1 MQGGHSLKSRPLD
14 LMAMFK
20 KSVSSLLLT
29 LMALLAAGALA
40 STAIQMVG
48 AFGRYS
54 DSLETARLAAAD
66 KTIFHG
72 VLSLRNNRG
81 DAQSA
86 LLGEDEPRAKLGA
99 AEKAEQAGY
108 ESIASALS
116 TIEFDRRDELA
127 NTLKQRWNEA
137 APQFE
142 LFYDEAKRP
151 RAERKME
158 RTNVWYDAV
167 TKVIDTANLAST
179 AVSNRAW
186 MNDPYIARMI
196 QVRRFAW
203 QVRDRYGVHCSS
215 LRSNVNSSKPLDDVQ
230 KRSVAQWDGTIASG
244 WAGMAELL
252 AAPEV
257 TAELVTAASD
267 AKAKTDG
274 VLKQIGELTRNF
286 DGSGKPA
293 MPASEWNALCQSPF
307 ASIVA
312 VANKALDQSI
322 ARAEAVQAK
331 ALTNLVVQSLA
342 FLVALAVTLAGV
354 YVVRTRLMRHRPVR
368 AILDAIARI
377 GARDY
382 STPVPQSRYP
392 DEFGTMAAALESLR
406 ESAATAE
413 RLGQERESQQAL
425 QLARS
430 GTVDAAC
437 RSFDDTV
444 QAVIHGVAA
453 SARELD
459 ATATDVRT
467 LVSESSSQT
476 AAVASSAEQATNNLE
491 TIAAATE
498 ELSASV
504 GEISAQVQ
512 SSAREAREAVSQAE
526 RTNATVE
533 ILDQTASRIGEVVK
547 MINAI
552 AGQTNLLALNAT
564 IEAARAGE
572 AGRGFAVVAGEVK
585 SLAAQTATATE
596 EISRQVEEIQ
606 GATGQAVTAI
616 RSIGGAISGID
627 EKMTA
632 IAAAVEQQR
641 AATTEISRNFQQAA
655 QGTREVTDTIGS
667 VAKLNQETGNA
678 GTVLSESVKKMSADA
693 DRLRVAVEG
702 FLGAVKTA

>member
-1 MQGGHSLKSRPLD
+1 
-14 LMAMFK
+14 MAMFK
-20 KSVSSLLLT
+20 KSVSTLLLV
-29 LMALLAAGALA
+29 LMALLAVGALT
-40 STAIQMVG
+40 STAIQMAG
-48 AFGRYS
+48 AFGRYR
-54 DSLETARLAAAD
+54 DSLETGRLAAAD
-66 KTIFHG
+66 KAIFHG

-86 LLGEDEPRAKLGA
+86 LLGEDDPRTKLGE
-99 AEKAEQAGY
+99 AEKAEQAGF
-108 ESIASALS
+108 EAIVAALS
-116 TIEFDRRDELA
+116 TIEFAGRDELA
-127 NTLKQRWNEA
+127 STLKQRWNEA
-137 APQFE
+137 APQFQ
-142 LFYDEAKRP
+142 LFYDEARHP
-151 RAERKME
+151 RAERKLE
-158 RTNVWYDAV
+158 RTGAWYDAV

-186 MNDPYIARMI
+186 MNDPFIARMI
-196 QVRRFAW
+196 QVRRLAW
-203 QVRDRYGVHCSS
+203 QVRDRYGIQCST
-215 LRSNVNSSKPLDDVQ
+215 LRPNINSSKPLDEAQ
-230 KRSVAQWDGTIASG
+230 KQTVAGWSG
-244 WAGMAELL
+244 IVGAGWTGMGELL
-252 AAPEV
+252 AAPDV
-257 TAELVTAASD
+257 TPELVNA
-267 AKAKTDG
+267 AKAARVKTDG
-274 VLKQIGELTRNF
+274 VLKQIGDLTRNL
-286 DGSGKPA
+286 DGSGRPA
-293 MPASEWNALCQSPF
+293 LPASEWNALCQSPF
-307 ASIVA
+307 APIVA
-312 VANKALDQSI
+312 VANEALDQSI
-322 ARAEAVQAK
+322 ARAETVRER

-342 FLVALAVTLAGV
+342 FLLALAVTLAGV
-354 YVVRTRLMRHRPVR
+354 FVVRSRLVRPVR

-377 GARDY
+377 GARDFA
-382 STPVPQSRYP
+382 TPVPQSKYP

-437 RSFDDTV
+437 HSFDDTV
-444 QAVIHGVAA
+444 QAVIQSVAA
-453 SARELD
+453 SAKELD
-459 ATATDVRT
+459 ATATGMRS

-476 AAVASSAEQATNNLE
+476 AAVSSAAEQATNNLE

-512 SSAREAREAVSQAE
+512 ASAREAREAVSQAE
-526 RTNATVE
+526 QTNATVE

-606 GATGQAVTAI
+606 GATGQAVAAI

-632 IAAAVEQQR
+632 IAAAVEEQR

-655 QGTREVTDTIGS
+655 QGTREVTDTIGG
-667 VAKLNQETGNA
+667 VASLNRKTGNA
-678 GTVLSESVKKMSADA
+678 GNVLFESVRKMSVDA

>member
-1 MQGGHSLKSRPLD
+1 
-14 LMAMFK
+14 MAMFK
-20 KSVSSLLLT
+20 KSVSSLLLV

-66 KTIFHG
+66 KAIFHG

-86 LLGEDEPRAKLGA
+86 LLGDDDPRSKLGE
-99 AEKAEQAGY
+99 AEKAEQGGY
-108 ESIASALS
+108 HGIGAALV
-116 TIEFDRRDELA
+116 TVDFARRDELA
-127 NTLKQRWNEA
+127 STLKQRWGEA
-137 APQFE
+137 APQFQ

-151 RAERKME
+151 RAERKIE
-158 RTNVWYDAV
+158 RTNSWYDAV
-167 TKVIDTANLAST
+167 TKVIETANLAST

-186 MNDPYIARMI
+186 MNDPFIARMI

-203 QVRDRYGVHCSS
+203 QVRDRYGIHCSV
-215 LRSNVNSSKPLDDVQ
+215 LRSNVNSSKPLDDTQ
-230 KRSVAQWDGTIASG
+230 KRSLAQWDGTIASG
-244 WAGMAELL
+244 WTGMAELL
-252 AAPEV
+252 AAPDV
-257 TAELVTAASD
+257 PAELITAAKE
-267 AKAKTDG
+267 AQAKTDG
-274 VLKQIGELTRNF
+274 VLKQIGDLTKNL

-293 MPASEWNALCQSPF
+293 MPASEWNTLCQSPF
-307 ASIVA
+307 PLIVA
-312 VANKALDQSI
+312 VATTALDQSI
-322 ARAEAVQAK
+322 ARAETVQAK
-331 ALTNLVVQSLA
+331 ALTNLVIQSLA
-342 FLVALAVTLAGV
+342 FLVALAVTLTGV
-354 YVVRTRLMRHRPVR
+354 YVVRNRLMRPVR
-368 AILDAIARI
+368 AILGAIARI
-377 GARDY
+377 SARDY
-382 STPVPQSRYP
+382 ATPVPQSRYP

-413 RLGQERESQQAL
+413 RLGRERESQQAL

-430 GTVDAAC
+430 GTVDDAC
-437 RSFDDTV
+437 RSFDATV
-444 QAVIHGVAA
+444 QAVIHSVAA

-476 AAVASSAEQATNNLE
+476 AAVSSAAEQATNNLE
-491 TIAAATE
+491 SIAAATE

-512 SSAREAREAVSQAE
+512 SSARDAREAVSQVE
-526 RTNATVE
+526 QTNATVE
-533 ILDQTASRIGEVVK
+533 ILDQTAGRISEVVK
-547 MINAI
+547 MIHAI

-606 GATGQAVTAI
+606 GATGHAVAAI

-641 AATTEISRNFQQAA
+641 AATTEISRNFQHAA

-678 GTVLSESVKKMSADA
+678 GTVLSQSVTKMSADA

>member
-1 MQGGHSLKSRPLD
+1 
-14 LMAMFK
+14 MAIFK

-66 KTIFHG
+66 KAIFQG
-72 VLSLRNNRG
+72 VVSLRSNRG

-86 LLGEDEPRAKLGA
+86 LLGEDDASAKLGR
-99 AEKAEQAGY
+99 AEKAEQASY
-108 ESIASALS
+108 EAIGAALG
-116 TIEFDRRDELA
+116 TVDFARRDELA
-127 NTLKQRWNEA
+127 GTLKQRWDEA
-137 APQFE
+137 APKFQ
-142 LFYDEAKRP
+142 LFYDEARRP
-151 RAERKME
+151 RAERKVE
-158 RTNVWYDAV
+158 PTNPWYDAV
-167 TKVIDTANLAST
+167 TKVIDTANLASS

-196 QVRRFAW
+196 QVRRLAW
-203 QVRDRYGVHCSS
+203 QVRDRYGSQCST
-215 LRSNVNSSKPLDDVQ
+215 LRPNVNASKPLDEAQ
-230 KRSVAQWDGTIASG
+230 KQTVGGWNGSIAAAWSG
-244 WAGMAELL
+244 MDELL
-252 AAPEV
+252 AAPDV
-257 TAELVTAASD
+257 TSELATV
-267 AKAKTDG
+267 AKEARTRTDG
-274 VLKQIGELTRNF
+274 ALKQIGELARTF

-293 MPASEWNALCQSPF
+293 IPASEWNTLCQSPF
-307 ASIVA
+307 PFIVA
-312 VANKALDQSI
+312 VATKALDQSI
-322 ARAEAVQAK
+322 ARAESVQAK
-331 ALTNLVVQSLA
+331 ALTNLVVQSIA
-342 FLVALAVTLAGV
+342 FLLALAVTLAGV
-354 YVVRTRLMRHRPVR
+354 YVVRKRLMRPVR
-368 AILDAIARI
+368 AILDAIARM

-382 STPVPQSRYP
+382 ATPVLQSHYP

-413 RLGQERESQQAL
+413 RLGQERESQQAM

-437 RSFDDTV
+437 RSFDETV
-444 QAVIHGVAA
+444 QAVIHSVAA

-476 AAVASSAEQATNNLE
+476 AAVSNAAEQATNNLE

-504 GEISAQVQ
+504 SEISAQVQ
-512 SSAREAREAVSQAE
+512 SSAREAREAVAQVE
-526 RTNATVE
+526 QTNATVE

-547 MINAI
+547 MIHAI

-572 AGRGFAVVAGEVK
+572 AGRGFAVVASEVK
-585 SLAAQTATATE
+585 NLASQTANATE

-606 GATGQAVTAI
+606 GATGQAVAAI

-632 IAAAVEQQR
+632 IAAAVEEQR

-655 QGTREVTDTIGS
+655 QGTREVTDTIGG

-678 GTVLSESVKKMSADA
+678 GTVLTDSVKKMSADA
-693 DRLRVAVEG
+693 DRLRTAVEG

>member
-1 MQGGHSLKSRPLD
+1 
-14 LMAMFK
+14 
-20 KSVSSLLLT
+20 
-29 LMALLAAGALA
+29 MALLAIGALA
-40 STAIQMVG
+40 STAIQMAG
-48 AFGRYS
+48 ALGAYN
-54 DSLETARLAAAD
+54 DSLETERLAAAD
-66 KTIFHG
+66 KAIFQG
-72 VLSLRNNRG
+72 VVSLRSNRG

-86 LLGEDEPRAKLGA
+86 LLGEDDARAKLGQV
-99 AEKAEQAGY
+99 EKAEQAGY
-108 ESIASALS
+108 EAIAGAMG
-116 TIEFDRRDELA
+116 TVDFARRAELA
-127 NTLKQRWNEA
+127 GTLKQRWDEA
-137 APQFE
+137 APKFQ

-151 RAERKME
+151 RAERKVE
-158 RTNVWYDAV
+158 PTNPWYDAV

-196 QVRRFAW
+196 QVRRLAW
-203 QVRDRYGVHCSS
+203 QVRDRYGSQCSM
-215 LRSNVNSSKPLDDVQ
+215 LRPNINASKPLDEAQ
-230 KRSVAQWDGTIASG
+230 KQTVGGWNGSIAAAWSG
-244 WAGMAELL
+244 MDELL
-252 AAPEV
+252 AAPDV
-257 TAELVTAASD
+257 TAELATAAKEARGRTD
-267 AKAKTDG
+267 AA
-274 VLKQIGELTRNF
+274 LKQIGELTRTL

-293 MPASEWNALCQSPF
+293 MAAADWNSLCQAPF
-307 ASIVA
+307 PFIVA
-312 VANKALDQSI
+312 VATKALDQSI
-322 ARAEAVQAK
+322 ARAETVQAR
-331 ALTNLVVQSLA
+331 ALTNLIVQSIA
-342 FLVALAVTLAGV
+342 FLLALAVTMVGV
-354 YVVRTRLMRHRPVR
+354 YVVRARLMRPVR
-368 AILDAIARI
+368 SILDAIARI
-377 GARDY
+377 SARDY
-382 STPVPQSRYP
+382 ATPVPQPRYP
-392 DEFGTMAAALESLR
+392 DEFGTMATALESLR

-413 RLGQERESQQAL
+413 RLGRERESQQAF

-430 GTVDAAC
+430 GSVDEAC
-437 RSFDDTV
+437 RRFDDTV
-444 QAVIHGVAA
+444 QAVIQSVAA

-459 ATATDVRT
+459 DTATNVRS
-467 LVSESSSQT
+467 LVTESSSQT
-476 AAVASSAEQATNNLE
+476 SAVSSAAEQATNNLE

-512 SSAREAREAVSQAE
+512 SSAREARDAVAQAAQ
-526 RTNATVE
+526 TNATVE

-552 AGQTNLLALNAT
+552 AAQTNLLALNAT

-606 GATGQAVTAI
+606 GATGQAVAAI
-616 RSIGGAISGID
+616 RSIGGSIGGID

-655 QGTREVTDTIGS
+655 QGTRAVTDTIGS

-678 GTVLSESVKKMSADA
+678 GTVLSQSVKKMSADA

-702 FLGAVKTA
+702 FLGTVKSA

>member
-1 MQGGHSLKSRPLD
+1 
-14 LMAMFK
+14 MAMFK

-40 STAIQMVG
+40 STAFQMAG

-54 DSLETARLAAAD
+54 ESLETERLAAAD
-66 KTIFHG
+66 KAIFQG
-72 VLSLRNNRG
+72 VLSLRTNRG

-86 LLGEDEPRAKLGA
+86 LLGEDDPRAKLEA
-99 AEKAEQAGY
+99 AEKAEQVGY
-108 ESIASALS
+108 EAVGAALS
-116 TIEFDRRDELA
+116 TVDFARRDELA
-127 NTLKQRWNEA
+127 GTLKQRWSET
-137 APQFE
+137 APQFQ

-151 RAERKME
+151 RAERKLE
-158 RTNVWYDAV
+158 RTNSWYDSV

-203 QVRDRYGVHCSS
+203 QVRDRYGIHCSS
-215 LRSNVNSSKPLDDVQ
+215 LRSNVNSSKPLDDAQ
-230 KRSVAQWDGTIASG
+230 KRSVAQWDGIITSA

-252 AAPEV
+252 AAPGV
-257 TAELVTAASD
+257 SAELVTAATD

-274 VLKQIGELTRNF
+274 VLKQINELTKNF

-293 MPASEWNALCQSPF
+293 LPAAEWNTLCQSPF
-307 ASIVA
+307 ALIVG
-312 VANKALDQSI
+312 VATKALDQSI

-331 ALTNLVVQSLA
+331 ALTNLMVQSLA
-342 FLVALAVTLAGV
+342 FLLALAVTLTGV
-354 YVVRTRLMRHRPVR
+354 YVVRNRLMRPVR
-368 AILDAIARI
+368 AILDAIARVS
-377 GARDY
+377 ARDY
-382 STPVPQSRYP
+382 ATPVPQSRHP

-413 RLGQERESQQAL
+413 RLGRERESQQAL

-430 GTVDAAC
+430 STVDEAC

-444 QAVIHGVAA
+444 QAVIHSVVA
-453 SARELD
+453 STRELD
-459 ATATDVRT
+459 ATATGVRS

-476 AAVASSAEQATNNLE
+476 AAVSSAAEQATNNLE

-526 RTNATVE
+526 QTNATVE

-585 SLAAQTATATE
+585 NLAAQTATATE

-616 RSIGGAISGID
+616 RAIGGAISGID

-667 VAKLNQETGNA
+667 VARLNQETGNA

>member
-1 MQGGHSLKSRPLD
+1 
-14 LMAMFK
+14 MAMFK

-66 KTIFHG
+66 KAIFHG
-72 VLSLRNNRG
+72 VLALRNNRG

-86 LLGEDEPRAKLGA
+86 ILGEDDPRAKLEA
-99 AEKAEQAGY
+99 AEKAEQGGY
-108 ESIASALS
+108 DAIGAALA
-116 TIEFDRRDELA
+116 TVDFARRDELA
-127 NTLKQRWNEA
+127 GTLKQGWSAA
-137 APQFE
+137 APQFQ

-151 RAERKME
+151 RAERKIE
-158 RTNVWYDAV
+158 RTNSWYDAV

-186 MNDPYIARMI
+186 MDDPFIARMI

-203 QVRDRYGVHCSS
+203 QVRDRYGIHCSS
-215 LRSNVNSSKPLDDVQ
+215 LRSNVNGSKPLDDAQ
-230 KRSVAQWDGTIASG
+230 KRSVAQWDGT
-244 WAGMAELL
+244 
-252 AAPEV
+252 
-257 TAELVTAASD
+257 ELVTAATD

-274 VLKQIGELTRNF
+274 ALKQIGDLTKNF

-293 MPASEWNALCQSPF
+293 MPAAEWNTLCQSPF

-322 ARAEAVQAK
+322 VRAETVQAR

-342 FLVALAVTLAGV
+342 FLLALAVTLAGV
-354 YVVRTRLMRHRPVR
+354 YVIRNRLMRPVR
-368 AILDAIARI
+368 AILDAIAKI
-377 GARDY
+377 SARDY
-382 STPVPQSRYP
+382 ATPVPQSRYP

-413 RLGQERESQQAL
+413 RLGKERESQQAL

-444 QAVIHGVAA
+444 QAVIHSVAA
-453 SARELD
+453 STKELD
-459 ATATDVRT
+459 ATATDVRS

-476 AAVASSAEQATNNLE
+476 AAVSSSAEQATNNLE

-512 SSAREAREAVSQAE
+512 ASAREAREAVSQAAQ
-526 RTNATVE
+526 TNATVE
-533 ILDQTASRIGEVVK
+533 ILDQTAGRIGEVVK

-585 SLAAQTATATE
+585 SLASQTATATE
-596 EISRQVEEIQ
+596 EISRQVAEIQ

-616 RSIGGAISGID
+616 RAIGGAISGID

-667 VAKLNQETGNA
+667 VARLNQETGNA
-678 GTVLSESVKKMSADA
+678 GSVLSVSVSKMSADA

-702 FLGAVKTA
+702 FLGAVRTA

>member
-1 MQGGHSLKSRPLD
+1 
-14 LMAMFK
+14 MAMFK

-29 LMALLAAGALA
+29 LMALLAVGALA
-40 STAIQMVG
+40 STAFQMAG

-54 DSLETARLAAAD
+54 ESLETERLAAAD
-66 KTIFHG
+66 KAIFQG
-72 VLSLRNNRG
+72 VLSLRTNRG

-86 LLGEDEPRAKLGA
+86 LLGEDDPRAKLEV

-108 ESIASALS
+108 EAVGAALS
-116 TIEFDRRDELA
+116 TVDFARRDELA
-127 NTLKQRWNEA
+127 GTLKQRWGEA
-137 APQFE
+137 APQFQ

-151 RAERKME
+151 RAERKIE
-158 RTNVWYDAV
+158 RTNAWYDAV
-167 TKVIDTANLAST
+167 TKVIDAANLAST

-203 QVRDRYGVHCSS
+203 QVRDRYGIHCSS
-215 LRSNVNSSKPLDDVQ
+215 LRSNVNSSKPLDDAQ
-230 KRSVAQWDGTIASG
+230 KRSVAQWDGTITSA
-244 WAGMAELL
+244 WTGMAELL
-252 AAPEV
+252 AAPDV
-257 TAELVTAASD
+257 SAELVTAATD

-274 VLKQIGELTRNF
+274 VLKQINELTRNF

-293 MPASEWNALCQSPF
+293 LPAAEWNTLCQSPF
-307 ASIVA
+307 ALIVG
-312 VANKALDQSI
+312 VATKALDQSI

-342 FLVALAVTLAGV
+342 FLLALAVTMAGV
-354 YVVRTRLMRHRPVR
+354 YVVRNRLMRPVR

-377 GARDY
+377 SARDY
-382 STPVPQSRYP
+382 ATPVPQSRHP

-413 RLGQERESQQAL
+413 RLGRERESQQAL

-430 GTVDAAC
+430 GTVDEAC

-444 QAVIHGVAA
+444 QAVIHSVVA
-453 SARELD
+453 STRELD
-459 ATATDVRT
+459 ATATGVRS

-476 AAVASSAEQATNNLE
+476 AAVSSAAEQATNNLE

-526 RTNATVE
+526 QTNATVE

-585 SLAAQTATATE
+585 NLAAQTATATE

-616 RSIGGAISGID
+616 RAIGGAISGID

-667 VAKLNQETGNA
+667 VARLNQETGNA

>member
-1 MQGGHSLKSRPLD
+1 
-14 LMAMFK
+14 MFK

-40 STAIQMVG
+40 STAIQMFG

-66 KTIFHG
+66 KAIFQG

-81 DAQSA
+81 EAQTA
-86 LLGEDEPRAKLGA
+86 ILGEDDPKAKL
-99 AEKAEQAGY
+99 AEADKAEQAGY
-108 ESIASALS
+108 EAIAAAIA
-116 TIEFDRRDELA
+116 TVDFARRDELA

-137 APQFE
+137 TPQYQ

-151 RAERKME
+151 RAERKIE
-158 RTNVWYDAV
+158 RTMPWYDAV
-167 TKVIDTANLAST
+167 TKTIDIANLAST
-179 AVSNRAW
+179 GVSNRAW
-186 MNDPYIARMI
+186 MNDPFIARMI
-196 QVRRFAW
+196 QVRRLAW
-203 QVRDRYGVHCSS
+203 QVRDRYGVQCTA
-215 LRSNVNSSKPLDDVQ
+215 LRQNVNSSKPLDETQ
-230 KRSVAQWDGTIASG
+230 KQTIAG
-244 WAGMAELL
+244 WNGIVGASWIGMTELL
-252 AAPEV
+252 AAPDVPSEMT
-257 TAELVTAASD
+257 TAVND
-267 AKAKTDG
+267 ARAKTDG
-274 VLKQIGELTRNF
+274 VVKQIGELSKNF

-293 MPASEWNALCQSPF
+293 LPASEWNTLCQSPF
-307 ASIVA
+307 TLIVA
-312 VANKALDQSI
+312 VATKALDQSI
-322 ARAEAVQAK
+322 GRATVMQEK

-342 FLVALAVTLAGV
+342 FLLALAVTLAGV
-354 YVVRTRLMRHRPVR
+354 YVVRNRLMRPVR

-382 STPVPQSRYP
+382 ATPVPQSRYP

-430 GTVDAAC
+430 GTVDEAC

-444 QAVIHGVAA
+444 QAVIHSVAA
-453 SARELD
+453 SAKELD

-512 SSAREAREAVSQAE
+512 SSAREAREAVAQVE

-533 ILDQTASRIGEVVK
+533 ILDQTAGRIGEVVK
-547 MINAI
+547 MIHAI

-606 GATGQAVTAI
+606 GATGHAVTAI

-632 IAAAVEQQR
+632 IAAAVEEQR

-655 QGTREVTDTIGS
+655 QGTREVTDTIGG

-693 DRLRVAVEG
+693 DRLRTAVEG

>member
-1 MQGGHSLKSRPLD
+1 
-14 LMAMFK
+14 MAMFK
-20 KSVSSLLLT
+20 KSVSSLLLV

-48 AFGRYS
+48 AFGRYH

-66 KTIFHG
+66 KAIFQG
-72 VLSLRNNRG
+72 VLALRNNRG

-86 LLGEDEPRAKLGA
+86 LLGEDDPRAKLGEVA
-99 AEKAEQAGY
+99 KAEQAGY
-108 ESIASALS
+108 EAIGAALA
-116 TIEFDRRDELA
+116 TVDFPRRDELA
-127 NTLKQRWNEA
+127 GTLKQGWNDA
-137 APQFE
+137 APKYQ
-142 LFYDEAKRP
+142 LFYDESKRP
-151 RAERKME
+151 RAERKID
-158 RTNVWYDAV
+158 RTAPWYDGV

-186 MNDPYIARMI
+186 MDDPFIARMI
-196 QVRRFAW
+196 QVRRLAW
-203 QVRDRYGVHCSS
+203 QVRDRYGIQCST
-215 LRSNVNSSKPLDDVQ
+215 LRPNINTSKPLDETQ
-230 KRSVAQWDGTIASG
+230 KQTIAG
-244 WAGMAELL
+244 WNGIIAAGWTGMGELL
-252 AAPEV
+252 AAPDV
-257 TAELVTAASD
+257 SGQLVTAAKE
-267 AKAKTDG
+267 ARVKTDG
-274 VLKQIGELTRNF
+274 VLKQIGELTKNF

-293 MPASEWNALCQSPF
+293 LPASEWNTLCQSPF
-307 ASIVA
+307 AAIVG
-312 VANKALDQSI
+312 VATMALDQSI
-322 ARAEAVQAK
+322 ARAETVQAK
-331 ALTNLVVQSLA
+331 ALTNLVVESLA
-342 FLVALAVTLAGV
+342 FLMALAVTLTGV
-354 YVVRTRLMRHRPVR
+354 YVVRNRLMRPVR

-377 GARDY
+377 GAHDY
-382 STPVPQSRYP
+382 ATPVPQSRHP

-413 RLGQERESQQAL
+413 SLGRDRESQQAL

-444 QAVIHGVAA
+444 QAVIQGVAT
-453 SARELD
+453 STRELD
-459 ATATDVRT
+459 ATATGMRS
-467 LVSESSSQT
+467 LVEESSGQT
-476 AAVASSAEQATNNLE
+476 AAVASAAEQATNNLE

-498 ELSASV
+498 QLSASV

-512 SSAREAREAVSQAE
+512 SSAQEARQAVAQAE
-526 RTNATVE
+526 QTNATVE
-533 ILDQTASRIGEVVK
+533 VLDQTAGRIGEVLK
-547 MINAI
+547 MISAI

-606 GATGQAVTAI
+606 GATGQAVAAI

-655 QGTREVTDTIGS
+655 QGTREVTNTIGN
-667 VAKLNQETGNA
+667 VARLNQETGNA
-678 GTVLSESVKKMSADA
+678 GTVLSDSVKRMSADA

>member
-1 MQGGHSLKSRPLD
+1 
-14 LMAMFK
+14 MAMFK

-29 LMALLAAGALA
+29 LMALLAIGALA
-40 STAIQMVG
+40 GTSIQMIG
-48 AFGRYS
+48 AFGSYK
-54 DSLETARLAAAD
+54 DSVETARLAAAD
-66 KTIFHG
+66 KAIFQG

-86 LLGEDEPRAKLGA
+86 LLSEDNARAKLEA

-108 ESIASALS
+108 EAIGAALA
-116 TIEFDRRDELA
+116 TVDFPRRAELA
-127 NTLKQRWNEA
+127 GALKQRWDEA
-137 APQFE
+137 APKFQ
-142 LFYDEAKRP
+142 LFYDEAKLP
-151 RAERKME
+151 RAERKLE
-158 RTNVWYDAV
+158 RTNPWYDAV
-167 TKVIDTANLAST
+167 TKVIETANQAST

-186 MNDPYIARMI
+186 MDDPFIARMI
-196 QVRRFAW
+196 QVRRLAW
-203 QVRDRYGVHCSS
+203 QVRDRYGVQCSS
-215 LRSNVNSSKPLDDVQ
+215 LRSNINASKPLDESQ
-230 KRSVAQWDGTIASG
+230 KQTVASWNGSIASG
-244 WAGMAELL
+244 WAGMDELL
-252 AAPEV
+252 AAPDV
-257 TAELVTAASD
+257 GAEMVNAAKD
-267 AKAKTDG
+267 ARLKTEG
-274 VLKQIGELTRNF
+274 VLKQIGDLTKSF

-293 MPASEWNALCQSPF
+293 LAPSEWNSLCQSPF
-307 ASIVA
+307 PLIVA
-312 VANKALDQSI
+312 IATKALDQSI
-322 ARAEAVQAK
+322 VRAETVQAR
-331 ALTNLVVQSLA
+331 ALTNLVVQALA
-342 FLVALAVTLAGV
+342 FLAALAVTMAGV
-354 YVVRTRLMRHRPVR
+354 YVVRVRLMRPVR
-368 AILDAIARI
+368 SILGAIARI
-377 GARDY
+377 SARDY
-382 STPVPQSRYP
+382 ATPVPQPRYP
-392 DEFGTMAAALESLR
+392 DEFGTMATALESLR

-430 GTVDAAC
+430 GSVDDAC
-437 RSFDDTV
+437 RRFDDTV
-444 QAVIHGVAA
+444 QAVIQSVAA

-459 ATATDVRT
+459 DTATNVRS
-467 LVSESSSQT
+467 LVTESSTQT
-476 AAVASSAEQATNNLE
+476 SAVSSAAEQATNNLE

-512 SSAREAREAVSQAE
+512 SSAREARDAVAQAAQ
-526 RTNATVE
+526 TNATVE

-552 AGQTNLLALNAT
+552 AAQTNLLALNAT

-606 GATGQAVTAI
+606 GATGQAVAAI
-616 RSIGGAISGID
+616 RSIGGSIGGID

-667 VAKLNQETGNA
+667 VARLNQQTGNA
-678 GTVLSESVKKMSADA
+678 GTVLSDSVKKMSADA

-702 FLGAVKTA
+702 FLGAVKSA

>member
-1 MQGGHSLKSRPLD
+1 MKSRPPTHGNLQE
-14 LMAMFK
+14 MAMFK

-29 LMALLAAGALA
+29 LMALLAVGALA
-40 STAIQMVG
+40 STAFQMAG

-54 DSLETARLAAAD
+54 ESLETERLAAAD
-66 KTIFHG
+66 KAIFQG
-72 VLSLRNNRG
+72 VLSLRTNRG

-86 LLGEDEPRAKLGA
+86 LLGEDDPRAKLEA

-108 ESIASALS
+108 EAVGAALS
-116 TIEFDRRDELA
+116 TVDFARRDELA
-127 NTLKQRWNEA
+127 GTLKQRWGEA
-137 APQFE
+137 APQFQ

-151 RAERKME
+151 RAERKIE
-158 RTNVWYDAV
+158 RTNAWYDAV

-203 QVRDRYGVHCSS
+203 QVRDRYGIHCSS
-215 LRSNVNSSKPLDDVQ
+215 LRSNVNSSKPLDDAQ
-230 KRSVAQWDGTIASG
+230 KRSVAQWDGTITSA
-244 WAGMAELL
+244 WTGMAELL
-252 AAPEV
+252 AAPDV
-257 TAELVTAASD
+257 SAELVTAATD

-274 VLKQIGELTRNF
+274 VLKQINELTRNF

-293 MPASEWNALCQSPF
+293 LPAAEWNTLCQSPF
-307 ASIVA
+307 ALIVG
-312 VANKALDQSI
+312 VATKALDQSI

-342 FLVALAVTLAGV
+342 FLLALAVTMAGV
-354 YVVRTRLMRHRPVR
+354 YVVRNRLMRPVR

-377 GARDY
+377 SARDY
-382 STPVPQSRYP
+382 ATPVPQSRHP

-413 RLGQERESQQAL
+413 RLGRERESQQAL

-430 GTVDAAC
+430 GTVDEAC

-444 QAVIHGVAA
+444 QAVIHSVVA
-453 SARELD
+453 STRELD
-459 ATATDVRT
+459 ATATGVRS

-476 AAVASSAEQATNNLE
+476 AAVSSAAEQATNNLE

-526 RTNATVE
+526 QTNATVE

-585 SLAAQTATATE
+585 NLAAQTATATE

-616 RSIGGAISGID
+616 RAIGGAISGID

-667 VAKLNQETGNA
+667 VARLNQETGNA

>member
-1 MQGGHSLKSRPLD
+1 
-14 LMAMFK
+14 MAMFK

-29 LMALLAAGALA
+29 LMALLAAGALT

-66 KTIFHG
+66 KAIFHG
-72 VLSLRNNRG
+72 VLALRNNRG

-86 LLGEDEPRAKLGA
+86 ILGEDDPREKLGA
-99 AEKAEQAGY
+99 AEKAEQGGY
-108 ESIASALS
+108 DAVGAALA
-116 TIEFDRRDELA
+116 TIDFARRDELA
-127 NTLKQRWNEA
+127 GALKQRWSEA
-137 APQFE
+137 APQFQ

-151 RAERKME
+151 RADRKIE
-158 RTNVWYDAV
+158 RTSSWYDAV

-203 QVRDRYGVHCSS
+203 QVRDRYGIHCSS
-215 LRSNVNSSKPLDDVQ
+215 LRSNVNSSKPLDDAQ
-230 KRSVAQWDGTIASG
+230 KRTVAQWDGTIASG

-252 AAPEV
+252 AAPDV
-257 TAELVTAASD
+257 TAELVTAATD

-274 VLKQIGELTRNF
+274 VLKQIGELTKNF

-293 MPASEWNALCQSPF
+293 MPASDWNALCQSPF

-322 ARAEAVQAK
+322 ARAETVQGK

-342 FLVALAVTLAGV
+342 FLLALAVTLTGV
-354 YVVRTRLMRHRPVR
+354 FVVRNRLMRPVR
-368 AILDAIARI
+368 AILDAIAKI
-377 GARDY
+377 SARDY
-382 STPVPQSRYP
+382 ATPVPQSKYP
-392 DEFGTMAAALESLR
+392 DEFGTMANALESLR

-413 RLGQERESQQAL
+413 RLGRERESQQAL

-444 QAVIHGVAA
+444 QAVIHSVAA
-453 SARELD
+453 STRELD
-459 ATATDVRT
+459 ATATDVRS

-476 AAVASSAEQATNNLE
+476 AAVSSSAEQATNNLE

-512 SSAREAREAVSQAE
+512 ASAREAREAVAQAE
-526 RTNATVE
+526 QTNATVE
-533 ILDQTASRIGEVVK
+533 ILDQTANRIGEVVK

-585 SLAAQTATATE
+585 NLAAQTANATE

-606 GATGQAVTAI
+606 GATGQAVAAI
-616 RSIGGAISGID
+616 RSIGGAIGGID

-632 IAAAVEQQR
+632 IAAAVEEQR

-667 VAKLNQETGNA
+667 VARLNQETGNA

>member
-1 MQGGHSLKSRPLD
+1 MSI
-14 LMAMFK
+14 FK
-20 KSVSSLLLT
+20 KSVSTLLLV
-29 LMALLAAGALA
+29 LMVLLAVGALT
-40 STAIQMVG
+40 STAIQMFG

-54 DSLETARLAAAD
+54 DSLETERLANAD
-66 KTIFHG
+66 KAIFQG
-72 VLSLRNNRG
+72 VLALRNNRG

-86 LLGEDEPRAKLGA
+86 ILGEDDPRAKLGA
-99 AEKAEQAGY
+99 AEKAEQAGFDA
-108 ESIASALS
+108 IMAALA
-116 TIEFDRRDELA
+116 TIDFARRDGLA
-127 NTLKQRWNEA
+127 STLKQRWGEA
-137 APQFE
+137 APKFQ
-142 LFYDEAKRP
+142 LFYDEARLP
-151 RAERKME
+151 RGERKIE
-158 RTNVWYDAV
+158 HTAAWYDAV
-167 TKVIDTANLAST
+167 TKVIETANLAST

-186 MNDPYIARMI
+186 MNDPFIARMI
-196 QVRRFAW
+196 QARRLAW
-203 QVRDRYGVHCSS
+203 QVRDRYGIQCST
-215 LRSNVNSSKPLDDVQ
+215 LRPNVNTSKPLDETQ
-230 KRSVAQWDGTIASG
+230 KQTLAG
-244 WAGMAELL
+244 WNGIVTAGWTGMAELL
-252 AAPEV
+252 AAPDV
-257 TAELVTAASD
+257 TADLVNM
-267 AKAKTDG
+267 AKEARVKTDG
-274 VLKQIGELTRNF
+274 VLKQIGELTKNF
-286 DGSGKPA
+286 DGSGRPA

-322 ARAEAVQAK
+322 ARAETVQEK
-331 ALTNLVVQSLA
+331 ALTNLIVQSLA
-342 FLVALAVTLAGV
+342 FLLALAVALAGV
-354 YVVRTRLMRHRPVR
+354 FVVRNRLVRPVR

-377 GARDY
+377 SARDY
-382 STPVPQSRYP
+382 ATPVPQCRHP

-444 QAVIHGVAA
+444 QAVIHSVAA
-453 SARELD
+453 STRELD
-459 ATATDVRT
+459 ATATDVRS

-476 AAVASSAEQATNNLE
+476 AAVSSSAEQATNNLE

-512 SSAREAREAVSQAE
+512 ASAREAREAVAQAE
-526 RTNATVE
+526 QTNATVE

-606 GATGQAVTAI
+606 GATGQAVAAI
-616 RSIGGAISGID
+616 RAIGGAIGGID

-667 VAKLNQETGNA
+667 VARLNQETGNA

>member
-1 MQGGHSLKSRPLD
+1 
-14 LMAMFK
+14 MFK

-40 STAIQMVG
+40 GTAIEMMG
-48 AFGRYS
+48 ALGRYQG
-54 DSLETARLAAAD
+54 SLETARLAAAD
-66 KTIFHG
+66 KAIFQG
-72 VLSLRNNRG
+72 VLALRSNRG

-86 LLGEDEPRAKLGA
+86 LLGEDAARAKLEA

-108 ESIASALS
+108 EAVRAALA
-116 TIEFDRRDELA
+116 TVDFPRRSELA
-127 NTLKQRWNEA
+127 ATLKQRWDEA
-137 APQFE
+137 APKFQ
-142 LFYDEAKRP
+142 LFHDEARLP
-151 RAERKME
+151 RSERKLE
-158 RTNVWYDAV
+158 RTNPWYDAV
-167 TKVIDTANLAST
+167 TKVIDTANQAST

-186 MNDPYIARMI
+186 MDDPFIARMI
-196 QVRRFAW
+196 QVRRLAW
-203 QVRDRYGVHCSS
+203 QVRDRYGLQCSA
-215 LRSNVNSSKPLDDVQ
+215 LRPNVNASKPLDEGQ
-230 KRSVAQWDGTIASG
+230 KQTVAGWNGSVGSAWN
-244 WAGMAELL
+244 GMEELL
-252 AAPEV
+252 AAPDV
-257 TAELVTAASD
+257 GAELVGAARE
-267 AKAKTDG
+267 ARLKTES
-274 VLKQIGELTRNF
+274 VLKRIGEITRNL

-293 MPASEWNALCQSPF
+293 LPASEWNSLCQSPF
-307 ASIVA
+307 APIVA
-312 VANKALDQSI
+312 VATKALDQSI
-322 ARAEAVQAK
+322 ARAEAVQAT
-331 ALTNLVVQSLA
+331 ALTDLIVQSIA
-342 FLVALAVTLAGV
+342 FLAALAVTLAGV
-354 YVVRTRLMRHRPVR
+354 YVVRARLMRPVR
-368 AILDAIARI
+368 SILDAIARI

-382 STPVPQSRYP
+382 ATPVPQSRHP
-392 DEFGTMAAALESLR
+392 DEFGTMAHALESLR

-413 RLGQERESQQAL
+413 RLGQEREAQQAL

-430 GTVDAAC
+430 GTVDDAC
-437 RSFDDTV
+437 RRFDDTV
-444 QAVIHGVAA
+444 QAVIQSVAA

-459 ATATDVRT
+459 DTATNVRA
-467 LVSESSSQT
+467 LVTESSSQT
-476 AAVASSAEQATNNLE
+476 SAVSSAAEQATHNLE

-512 SSAREAREAVSQAE
+512 SSAREARDAVAQAAQ
-526 RTNATVE
+526 TNATVE
-533 ILDQTASRIGEVVK
+533 ILDQTAGRIGEVVK

-552 AGQTNLLALNAT
+552 AAQTNLLALNAT

-596 EISRQVEEIQ
+596 EISRQIEEIQ

-616 RSIGGAISGID
+616 RSIGGSISGID

-667 VAKLNQETGNA
+667 VARLNQETGSA
-678 GTVLSESVKKMSADA
+678 GGVLSESVKKMSADA

-702 FLGAVKTA
+702 FLGAVKSA

>member
-1 MQGGHSLKSRPLD
+1 
-14 LMAMFK
+14 MAMFK
-20 KSVSSLLLT
+20 KSVSSMLLT
-29 LMALLAAGALA
+29 LIALLAVGALA
-40 STAIQMVG
+40 STAIQMAG

-54 DSLETARLAAAD
+54 DSLETARLTAAD
-66 KTIFHG
+66 KAIFQG
-72 VLSLRNNRG
+72 VLALRNNRG
-81 DAQSA
+81 DSQSA
-86 LLGEDEPRAKLGA
+86 LLGQDDPRPKLEA
-99 AEKAEQAGY
+99 LEKAEQAGY
-108 ESIASALS
+108 EAVAAALA
-116 TIEFDRRDELA
+116 TIEFARRDELA
-127 NTLKQRWNEA
+127 STLKQRWDEA
-137 APQFE
+137 APQFQ
-142 LFYDEAKRP
+142 LFYNEGKRP
-151 RAERKME
+151 RAERKIE
-158 RTNVWYDAV
+158 PTNPWYDAV

-179 AVSNRAW
+179 AVSNRGW

-196 QVRRFAW
+196 QVRRLAW
-203 QVRDRYGVHCSS
+203 QVRDRYGLQCSAI
-215 LRSNVNSSKPLDDVQ
+215 RPNVNTSKPLDETQ
-230 KRSVAQWDGTIASG
+230 KQTVAGWNGTV
-244 WAGMAELL
+244 AGAWSSMDDLL
-252 AAPEV
+252 AAPDV
-257 TAELVTAASD
+257 AAELVTAAKE
-267 AKAKTDG
+267 ARTKTDA
-274 VLKQIGELTRNF
+274 VVKQMGEITRNL
-286 DGSGKPA
+286 DGSGRPA
-293 MPASEWNALCQSPF
+293 VPASEWNVLCQSPF
-307 ASIVA
+307 PLIVG
-312 VANKALDQSI
+312 VATKALDQSI
-322 ARAEAVQAK
+322 ARAETVQAK

-354 YVVRTRLMRHRPVR
+354 YVVRNRLMRPVR
-368 AILDAIARI
+368 AILDAIARM

-382 STPVPQSRYP
+382 ATPVPQSRYP

-430 GTVDAAC
+430 GTVDDAC
-437 RSFDDTV
+437 RTFDDTV
-444 QAVIHGVAA
+444 QAVIHSVVA
-453 SARELD
+453 SAKELD

-526 RTNATVE
+526 QTNATVE

-585 SLAAQTATATE
+585 SLASQTATATE
-596 EISRQVEEIQ
+596 EISRQVAEIQ
-606 GATGQAVTAI
+606 GATGQAVAAI
-616 RSIGGAISGID
+616 RSIGGSIGGID

-678 GTVLSESVKKMSADA
+678 GTVLSQSVKKMSADA

>member
-1 MQGGHSLKSRPLD
+1 
-14 LMAMFK
+14 
-20 KSVSSLLLT
+20 
-29 LMALLAAGALA
+29 MALLAVGALA
-40 STAIQMVG
+40 STAFQMAG

-54 DSLETARLAAAD
+54 ESLETERLAAAD
-66 KTIFHG
+66 KAIFQG
-72 VLSLRNNRG
+72 VLSLRTNRG

-86 LLGEDEPRAKLGA
+86 LLGEDDPRAKLEA

-108 ESIASALS
+108 EAVGAALS
-116 TIEFDRRDELA
+116 TVDFARRDELA
-127 NTLKQRWNEA
+127 GTLKQRWGEA
-137 APQFE
+137 APQFQ

-151 RAERKME
+151 RAERKIE
-158 RTNVWYDAV
+158 RTNAWYDAV

-203 QVRDRYGVHCSS
+203 QVRDRYGIHCSS
-215 LRSNVNSSKPLDDVQ
+215 LRSNVNSSKPLDDAQ
-230 KRSVAQWDGTIASG
+230 KRSVAQWDGTITSA
-244 WAGMAELL
+244 WTGMAELL
-252 AAPEV
+252 AAPDV
-257 TAELVTAASD
+257 SAELVTAATD

-274 VLKQIGELTRNF
+274 VLKQINELTRNF

-293 MPASEWNALCQSPF
+293 LPAAEWNTLCQSPF
-307 ASIVA
+307 ALIVG
-312 VANKALDQSI
+312 VATKALDQSI

-342 FLVALAVTLAGV
+342 FLLALAVTMAGV
-354 YVVRTRLMRHRPVR
+354 YVVRNRLMRPVR

-377 GARDY
+377 SARDY
-382 STPVPQSRYP
+382 ATPVPQSRHP

-413 RLGQERESQQAL
+413 RLGRERESQQAL

-430 GTVDAAC
+430 GTVDEAC

-444 QAVIHGVAA
+444 QAVIHSVVA
-453 SARELD
+453 STRELD
-459 ATATDVRT
+459 ATATGVRS

-476 AAVASSAEQATNNLE
+476 AAVSSAAEQATNNLE

-526 RTNATVE
+526 QTNATVE

-585 SLAAQTATATE
+585 NLAAQTATATE

-616 RSIGGAISGID
+616 RAIGGAISGID

-667 VAKLNQETGNA
+667 VARLNQETGNA

>member
-1 MQGGHSLKSRPLD
+1 
-14 LMAMFK
+14 MAMFK

-48 AFGRYS
+48 AFGRYT

-66 KTIFHG
+66 KAIFQG
-72 VLSLRNNRG
+72 VLSLRSNRG

-86 LLGEDEPRAKLGA
+86 LLGEDDARAKLEA
-99 AEKAEQAGY
+99 AEKAEQTGY
-108 ESIASALS
+108 EAIGTALA
-116 TIEFDRRDELA
+116 TVEFARRDELA
-127 NTLKQRWNEA
+127 NTLKQRWTEA
-137 APQFE
+137 APQFQ
-142 LFYDEAKRP
+142 LFYDEAKHP
-151 RAERKME
+151 RTERKME
-158 RTNVWYDAV
+158 RTNAWYDAV

-186 MNDPYIARMI
+186 MNDPFIARMI
-196 QVRRFAW
+196 QVRRLAW
-203 QVRDRYGVHCSS
+203 QVRDRYGSQCST
-215 LRSNVNSSKPLDDVQ
+215 LRPNVNASKPLDETQ
-230 KRSVAQWDGTIASG
+230 KQTLGGWNGAIAAGWSG
-244 WAGMAELL
+244 MDELL
-252 AAPEV
+252 AAPDV
-257 TAELVTAASD
+257 SAEMISVARD
-267 AKAKTDG
+267 ARAKTEG
-274 VLKQIGELTRNF
+274 VLKQIGDLTKNF

-293 MPASEWNALCQSPF
+293 MVASEWNTLCQSPF
-307 ASIVA
+307 SFIVA
-312 VANKALDQSI
+312 VATKALDQSI
-322 ARAEAVQAK
+322 VRAETIQSK

-342 FLVALAVTLAGV
+342 FLLALAVTLAGV
-354 YVVRTRLMRHRPVR
+354 YVVRNRLMRPVR

-382 STPVPQSRYP
+382 ATPVPQSRYP

-430 GTVDAAC
+430 GTVDDAC

-444 QAVIHGVAA
+444 QAVIHSVAA
-453 SARELD
+453 SAKELD

-476 AAVASSAEQATNNLE
+476 AAVSNAAEQATNNLE

-512 SSAREAREAVSQAE
+512 SSAREAREAVAQATQ
-526 RTNATVE
+526 TNATVE

-585 SLAAQTATATE
+585 SLASQTATATE
-596 EISRQVEEIQ
+596 EISRQVAEIQ
-606 GATGQAVTAI
+606 GATGQAVAAI
-616 RSIGGAISGID
+616 RSIGGSISGID

-678 GTVLSESVKKMSADA
+678 GTVLSQSVKKMSADA

>member
-1 MQGGHSLKSRPLD
+1 
-14 LMAMFK
+14 MAMFK

-48 AFGRYS
+48 AFGRHR
-54 DSLETARLAAAD
+54 DSLETERLAAAD
-66 KTIFHG
+66 KAIFHG

-86 LLGEDEPRAKLGA
+86 LLGEDDPHAKLAA
-99 AEKAEQAGY
+99 AEKAEQTGY
-108 ESIASALS
+108 EAIVAAVS
-116 TIEFDRRDELA
+116 TVEFARRDELA
-127 NTLKQRWNEA
+127 NTLKQRWSEA
-137 APQFE
+137 APKFQ
-142 LFYDEAKRP
+142 LFYDEAKQP

-158 RTNVWYDAV
+158 RTAPWYDAV

-186 MNDPYIARMI
+186 MDDPFIARMI
-196 QVRRFAW
+196 QVRRLAW
-203 QVRDRYGVHCSS
+203 QVRDRYGIQCST
-215 LRSNVNSSKPLDDVQ
+215 LRPHVNASKPLDETQ
-230 KRSVAQWDGTIASG
+230 KQTLASWNGSIASG
-244 WAGMAELL
+244 WTGMDELL
-252 AAPEV
+252 AAPDV
-257 TAELVTAASD
+257 TAEMVSAAKD
-267 AKAKTDG
+267 ARAKTDG
-274 VLKQIGELTRNF
+274 VLKQIGELTKNF
-286 DGSGKPA
+286 DGSGRPA

-307 ASIVA
+307 AFIVA

-322 ARAEAVQAK
+322 ARAETVQAK

-342 FLVALAVTLAGV
+342 FLLALAVTLAGV
-354 YVVRTRLMRHRPVR
+354 YVIRNRLMRPVR

-377 GARDY
+377 GGRDY
-382 STPVPQSRYP
+382 ATPVPQSRHP

-413 RLGQERESQQAL
+413 RLGLERESQQAL

-444 QAVIHGVAA
+444 QAVIHSVAA

-459 ATATDVRT
+459 ATAADVRS
-467 LVSESSSQT
+467 LVTKSSSQT
-476 AAVASSAEQATNNLE
+476 AAVSSSAEQATNNLE

-512 SSAREAREAVSQAE
+512 ASAREAREAVVQAE
-526 RTNATVE
+526 QTNATVE

-585 SLAAQTATATE
+585 NLAAQTANATE

-606 GATGQAVTAI
+606 GATGQAVAAI
-616 RSIGGAISGID
+616 RAIGGAIGGID

-632 IAAAVEQQR
+632 IAAAVEEQR

-678 GTVLSESVKKMSADA
+678 GTVLSESVKKMSTDA

>member
-1 MQGGHSLKSRPLD
+1 
-14 LMAMFK
+14 MAMFK
-20 KSVSSLLLT
+20 KSVSSLLLV

-66 KTIFHG
+66 KAIFHG

-86 LLGEDEPRAKLGA
+86 LLGDDDPRAKLA
-99 AEKAEQAGY
+99 EAEKAEQGGY
-108 ESIASALS
+108 EGVSAAMASVA
-116 TIEFDRRDELA
+116 FARRDELA
-127 NTLKQRWNEA
+127 STLKQRWGEA
-137 APQFE
+137 APQFQ

-151 RAERKME
+151 RADRKIE
-158 RTNVWYDAV
+158 RTNSWYDAV
-167 TKVIDTANLAST
+167 TKVIETANLAST

-186 MNDPYIARMI
+186 MDDPFIARMI
-196 QVRRFAW
+196 QVRRLAW
-203 QVRDRYGVHCSS
+203 QVRDRYGIHCSA

-230 KRSVAQWDGTIASG
+230 KRTVAQWDGTIASG
-244 WAGMAELL
+244 WSGMAELL
-252 AAPEV
+252 AAPDV
-257 TAELVTAASD
+257 TADLVTAAAD
-267 AKAKTDG
+267 AKVKTDG
-274 VLKQIGELTRNF
+274 VLKQIGDLTKNF

-293 MPASEWNALCQSPF
+293 MAASEWNTLCQSPF
-307 ASIVA
+307 PLIVA
-312 VANKALDQSI
+312 VATKALDQSI
-322 ARAEAVQAK
+322 ARAETVQAK
-331 ALTNLVVQSLA
+331 ALTNLVIQSLA
-342 FLVALAVTLAGV
+342 FLLALAVTLAGV
-354 YVVRTRLMRHRPVR
+354 YVVRNRLMRPVR

-377 GARDY
+377 SARDY
-382 STPVPQSRYP
+382 ATPVPQSRYP

-430 GTVDAAC
+430 GTVDDAC
-437 RSFDDTV
+437 RSFDDAV
-444 QAVIHGVAA
+444 QAVIHSVAA
-453 SARELD
+453 STKELD
-459 ATATDVRT
+459 ATATEVRT

-476 AAVASSAEQATNNLE
+476 AAVSSAAEQATNNLE
-491 TIAAATE
+491 SIAAATE

-512 SSAREAREAVSQAE
+512 SSARDAREAVSQVE
-526 RTNATVE
+526 QTNATVE
-533 ILDQTASRIGEVVK
+533 ILDQTAGRISEVVK
-547 MINAI
+547 MIHAI

-606 GATGQAVTAI
+606 GATGQAVAAI

-641 AATTEISRNFQQAA
+641 AATTEISRNFQHAA

-678 GTVLSESVKKMSADA
+678 GTVLSQSVTKMSADA

-702 FLGAVKTA
+702 FLGAVKSA

>member
-1 MQGGHSLKSRPLD
+1 MS
-14 LMAMFK
+14 MFK
-20 KSVSSLLLT
+20 KSVSSLLLV

-40 STAIQMVG
+40 STATQMVG

-66 KTIFHG
+66 KAIFHG
-72 VLSLRNNRG
+72 VLALRSNRG

-86 LLGEDEPRAKLGA
+86 LLGEDDARPKLA
-99 AEKAEQAGY
+99 EAEKAEQGGY
-108 ESIASALS
+108 DGVSAAMASVN
-116 TIEFDRRDELA
+116 FVRRDELA
-127 NTLKQRWNEA
+127 STLKQRWGEA
-137 APQFE
+137 APQFQ
-142 LFYDEAKRP
+142 LFYDEARRP
-151 RAERKME
+151 RAERKIE
-158 RTNVWYDAV
+158 RTNSWYDAV
-167 TKVIDTANLAST
+167 SKVIDTANLAST

-186 MNDPYIARMI
+186 MDDPFIARMI
-196 QVRRFAW
+196 QVRRLAW
-203 QVRDRYGVHCSS
+203 QVRDRYGIHCSA
-215 LRSNVNSSKPLDDVQ
+215 LRSNVNSSKPLDDAQ
-230 KRSVAQWDGTIASG
+230 KRALAQWDGTIASA
-244 WAGMAELL
+244 WSGMDELL
-252 AAPEV
+252 ASPDVA
-257 TAELVTAASD
+257 AELISAATE
-267 AKAKTDG
+267 ARGKTDG
-274 VLKQIGELTRNF
+274 VLRQIGDLTKNF

-293 MPASEWNALCQSPF
+293 MAAADWNVLCQSPF
-307 ASIVA
+307 PLIVGIA
-312 VANKALDQSI
+312 TKALDQSI
-322 ARAEAVQAK
+322 ARAETVQAK
-331 ALTNLVVQSLA
+331 ALTNLIVQSLA
-342 FLVALAVTLAGV
+342 FLLALAVTLAGV
-354 YVVRTRLMRHRPVR
+354 YVVRNRLMRPVR

-377 GARDY
+377 SARDY
-382 STPVPQSRYP
+382 ATSVPQPRYP

-413 RLGQERESQQAL
+413 RLGRERESQQAM

-430 GTVDAAC
+430 GTVDEAC
-437 RSFDDTV
+437 RSFDETV
-444 QAVIHGVAA
+444 QAVIQSVAT
-453 SARELD
+453 SAKELD

-476 AAVASSAEQATNNLE
+476 SAVSSAAEQATNNLE
-491 TIAAATE
+491 SIAAATE

-512 SSAREAREAVSQAE
+512 SSARDAREAVFQVE
-526 RTNATVE
+526 QTNATVE
-533 ILDQTASRIGEVVK
+533 ILDQTAGRISEVVK
-547 MINAI
+547 MIHAI

-585 SLAAQTATATE
+585 SLASQTATATE

-606 GATGQAVTAI
+606 GATGQAVAAI

-641 AATTEISRNFQQAA
+641 AATTEISRNFQHAA

-667 VAKLNQETGNA
+667 VAQLNQETGNA
-678 GTVLSESVKKMSADA
+678 GTVLFQSVTKMSADA

-702 FLGAVKTA
+702 FLGAVKSA

>member
-1 MQGGHSLKSRPLD
+1 MSIVKN
-14 LMAMFK
+14 
-20 KSVSSLLLT
+20 SVSKLLLA
-29 LMALLAAGALA
+29 LMALLAIGALT
-40 STAIQMVG
+40 STAIQMFG

-66 KTIFHG
+66 KAIFHG

-86 LLGEDEPRAKLGA
+86 ILGEDDPRAKLGA

-108 ESIASALS
+108 DSIIAALA
-116 TIEFDRRDELA
+116 TVEFARRDELA
-127 NTLKQRWNEA
+127 GTLKQRWGEA
-137 APQFE
+137 APQFQ

-151 RAERKME
+151 RAERKIE
-158 RTNVWYDAV
+158 RTSSWYDAV

-203 QVRDRYGVHCSS
+203 QVRDRYGIHCSS
-215 LRSNVNSSKPLDDVQ
+215 LRSNVNTSKPLDDAQ
-230 KRSVAQWDGTIASG
+230 KRSVAQWDGTITSG

-252 AAPEV
+252 AAPDV

-267 AKAKTDG
+267 AKAKTNG
-274 VLKQIGELTRNF
+274 VLKQINDLTKNF

-293 MPASEWNALCQSPF
+293 MPAAEWNALCQSPF

-322 ARAEAVQAK
+322 ARAETVQK
-331 ALTNLVVQSLA
+331 TALTNLIVQSVA
-342 FLVALAVTLAGV
+342 FLLALAVTLAGV
-354 YVVRTRLMRHRPVR
+354 FVVRNRLMRPVR

-377 GARDY
+377 SARDY
-382 STPVPQSRYP
+382 ATPVPQSRHP

-413 RLGQERESQQAL
+413 RLGRERESQQAL

-444 QAVIHGVAA
+444 QAVIQSVAA
-453 SARELD
+453 STQELD
-459 ATATDVRT
+459 ATATGVRS
-467 LVSESSSQT
+467 LVSESSNQT
-476 AAVASSAEQATNNLE
+476 AAVSSSAEQATNNLE

-512 SSAREAREAVSQAE
+512 ASAREAREAVSQAAQ
-526 RTNATVE
+526 TNATVE

-585 SLAAQTATATE
+585 SLASQTATATE

-606 GATGQAVTAI
+606 GATGQAVAAI

-667 VAKLNQETGNA
+667 VARLNQETGNA

>member
-1 MQGGHSLKSRPLD
+1 
-14 LMAMFK
+14 MFK

-48 AFGRYS
+48 AFGRYG

-66 KTIFHG
+66 KAIFQG

-86 LLGEDEPRAKLGA
+86 LLGEDDPRAKLGE

-108 ESIASALS
+108 EAIGAAIATVDFA
-116 TIEFDRRDELA
+116 RRDELA
-127 NTLKQRWNEA
+127 STLKQRWTEA
-137 APQFE
+137 APQFQS
-142 LFYDEAKRP
+142 FYDEAKRP
-151 RAERKME
+151 RAERKTD
-158 RTNVWYDAV
+158 RTMPWYDAV
-167 TKVIDTANLAST
+167 SKTIDTANLAST

-186 MNDPYIARMI
+186 MNDPFIARMI
-196 QVRRFAW
+196 QVRRLAW
-203 QVRDRYGVHCSS
+203 QVRDRYGVQCTA
-215 LRSNVNSSKPLDDVQ
+215 LRQNVNTSKPLDETQ
-230 KRSVAQWDGTIASG
+230 KQTVASWNGIIGAS
-244 WAGMAELL
+244 WTGMTELL
-252 AAPEV
+252 AAPDVPSEMV
-257 TAELVTAASD
+257 SAVND
-267 AKAKTDG
+267 ARAKTDG
-274 VLKQIGELTRNF
+274 TLKQMGELTKSL

-293 MPASEWNALCQSPF
+293 LPASEWNTLCQSPF
-307 ASIVA
+307 TLIVA
-312 VANKALDQSI
+312 VATKALDQSI
-322 ARAEAVQAK
+322 ARAETVQSK
-331 ALTNLVVQSLA
+331 ALANLVVQSLA
-342 FLVALAVTLAGV
+342 FLLALAVTVAGV
-354 YVVRTRLMRHRPVR
+354 YVVRNRLMRPVR

-382 STPVPQSRYP
+382 ATPVPQSRYP

-413 RLGQERESQQAL
+413 RLGQGRESQQAL

-430 GTVDAAC
+430 STVDAAC

-444 QAVIHGVAA
+444 QAVIHSVAA
-453 SARELD
+453 SAKELD
-459 ATATDVRT
+459 ATATDVRS
-467 LVSESSSQT
+467 LVSESSGQT
-476 AAVASSAEQATNNLE
+476 AAVSSAAEQATNNLE

-526 RTNATVE
+526 QTNATVE
-533 ILDQTASRIGEVVK
+533 VLDQTASRIGEVVK
-547 MINAI
+547 MISAI
-552 AGQTNLLALNAT
+552 AAQTNLLALNAT

-667 VAKLNQETGNA
+667 VARLNQETGNA

-702 FLGAVKTA
+702 FLGAVKSA

>member
-1 MQGGHSLKSRPLD
+1 
-14 LMAMFK
+14 MAIFK
-20 KSVSSLLLT
+20 KSVSTLLLV
-29 LMALLAAGALA
+29 LMALLAVGALT

-66 KTIFHG
+66 KAIFHG
-72 VLSLRNNRG
+72 VLALRNNRG

-86 LLGEDEPRAKLGA
+86 ILGEDDPKAKLA
-99 AEKAEQAGY
+99 EAEKAEQAGY
-108 ESIASALS
+108 DGVSAALA
-116 TIEFDRRDELA
+116 TVDFARRDELA
-127 NTLKQRWNEA
+127 GTLKQRWGEA
-137 APQFE
+137 APQFQ

-151 RAERKME
+151 RAERKIE
-158 RTNVWYDAV
+158 RTNSWYDAV
-167 TKVIDTANLAST
+167 TKVIETANLAST

-203 QVRDRYGVHCSS
+203 QVRDRYGIHCSS
-215 LRSNVNSSKPLDDVQ
+215 LRSNVNGSKPLDDAQ

-252 AAPEV
+252 AAPDV
-257 TAELVTAASD
+257 SAELVTAATD

-274 VLKQIGELTRNF
+274 VLKQINELTKNF

-293 MPASEWNALCQSPF
+293 MPASEWNTLCQSPF

-322 ARAEAVQAK
+322 ARAETVQER
-331 ALTNLVVQSLA
+331 ALANLVVQSLA
-342 FLVALAVTLAGV
+342 FLLALAVTMAGV
-354 YVVRTRLMRHRPVR
+354 YVVRNRFVRPVR

-377 GARDY
+377 SARDY
-382 STPVPQSRYP
+382 ATPVPQSRHP

-413 RLGQERESQQAL
+413 RLGRERESQQAL

-444 QAVIHGVAA
+444 QAVIQGVAA

-459 ATATDVRT
+459 ATATEVRS

-476 AAVASSAEQATNNLE
+476 AAVSSAAEQATNNLE

-512 SSAREAREAVSQAE
+512 SSAREAREAVAQAE
-526 RTNATVE
+526 QTNATVE

-606 GATGQAVTAI
+606 GATGQAVAAI

>member
-1 MQGGHSLKSRPLD
+1 
-14 LMAMFK
+14 MAMFK

-48 AFGRYS
+48 AFGRYN

-66 KTIFHG
+66 KAIFHG
-72 VLSLRNNRG
+72 VVALRQNRG

-86 LLGEDEPRAKLGA
+86 ILGEDDPRAKLA
-99 AEKAEQAGY
+99 EAEKAEQGGY
-108 ESIASALS
+108 EGVIAAMASVDFA
-116 TIEFDRRDELA
+116 RRDELA
-127 NTLKQRWNEA
+127 SKLKQGWSEA
-137 APQFE
+137 APQFQ

-151 RAERKME
+151 RAERKIE
-158 RTNVWYDAV
+158 RANPWYDAV

-186 MNDPYIARMI
+186 MNDPFIARMV
-196 QVRRFAW
+196 QVRRLAW
-203 QVRDRYGVHCSS
+203 QVRDRYGIHCSS
-215 LRSNVNSSKPLDDVQ
+215 LRSNVNSSKPLDDTQ

-252 AAPEV
+252 AAPDV
-257 TAELVTAASD
+257 PAELVSAARD
-267 AKAKTDG
+267 AQAKTDG
-274 VLKQIGELTRNF
+274 VLKQIGDLTRSF

-293 MPASEWNALCQSPF
+293 MAAADWNALCQSPF
-307 ASIVA
+307 PLIVGIA
-312 VANKALDQSI
+312 TTALDQSI
-322 ARAEAVQAK
+322 VRAETVQAK
-331 ALTNLVVQSLA
+331 ALTNLIVQSLA
-342 FLVALAVTLAGV
+342 FLLALSVTLAGV
-354 YVVRTRLMRHRPVR
+354 YVVRNRLMRPVR

-377 GARDY
+377 SARDY
-382 STPVPQSRYP
+382 ATPVPQSRYP

-406 ESAATAE
+406 ESAAIAE
-413 RLGQERESQQAL
+413 RLGRERESQQAL

-430 GTVDAAC
+430 GAVDEAC

-444 QAVIHGVAA
+444 QAVIQSVAA
-453 SARELD
+453 SAKELD

-467 LVSESSSQT
+467 LTSESSSQT
-476 AAVASSAEQATNNLE
+476 AAVSSAAEQATNNLE
-491 TIAAATE
+491 SIAAATE

-512 SSAREAREAVSQAE
+512 SSARDAREAVAQVE
-526 RTNATVE
+526 QTNATVE
-533 ILDQTASRIGEVVK
+533 ILDQTAGRISEVVK
-547 MINAI
+547 MIHAI

-585 SLAAQTATATE
+585 SLASQTATATE

-606 GATGQAVTAI
+606 SATGQAVAAI
-616 RSIGGAISGID
+616 RSIGGAIGGID

-641 AATTEISRNFQQAA
+641 AATTEISRNFQHAA

-667 VAKLNQETGNA
+667 VAQLNQETGNA
-678 GTVLSESVKKMSADA
+678 GTVLFQSVTKMSADA
-693 DRLRVAVEG
+693 DRLRTAVEG
-702 FLGAVKTA
+702 FLGAVKSA

>member
-1 MQGGHSLKSRPLD
+1 
-14 LMAMFK
+14 MAMFK
-20 KSVSSLLLT
+20 KSVSTLLLV
-29 LMALLAAGALA
+29 LMALLAVGALT
-40 STAIQMVG
+40 STAIQMAG
-48 AFGRYS
+48 AFGRYR
-54 DSLETARLAAAD
+54 DSLETGRLAAAD
-66 KTIFHG
+66 KAIFQG

-86 LLGEDEPRAKLGA
+86 LLGDDDPRTKLGE

-108 ESIASALS
+108 EAIAAALS
-116 TIEFDRRDELA
+116 TIEFAGRDDLA
-127 NTLKQRWNEA
+127 STLKQRWSDA
-137 APQFE
+137 APQFQ

-151 RAERKME
+151 RAERKIE
-158 RTNVWYDAV
+158 RTSAWYDAV

-186 MNDPYIARMI
+186 TNDPFIARMI
-196 QVRRFAW
+196 QVRRLAW
-203 QVRDRYGVHCSS
+203 QVRDRYGIQCSS
-215 LRSNVNSSKPLDDVQ
+215 LRPNINTSKPLDETQ
-230 KRSVAQWDGTIASG
+230 KQTVAG
-244 WAGMAELL
+244 WNGIVTAGWTGMGELL
-252 AAPEV
+252 AAPDV
-257 TAELVTAASD
+257 TAELVNAAKD
-267 AKAKTDG
+267 ARAKTDG
-274 VLKQIGELTRNF
+274 VLKQIGELTKNL
-286 DGSGKPA
+286 DGSGRPA
-293 MPASEWNALCQSPF
+293 LPAAEWNALCQSPF
-307 ASIVA
+307 AQIVA
-312 VANKALDQSI
+312 VATKALDQSI
-322 ARAEAVQAK
+322 ARAETVQER
-331 ALTNLVVQSLA
+331 ALTNLIVQSFA
-342 FLVALAVTLAGV
+342 FLLALAVTIAGV
-354 YVVRTRLMRHRPVR
+354 FVVRNRLVRPVR
-368 AILDAIARI
+368 AILNAIARI
-377 GARDY
+377 GARDFA
-382 STPVPQSRYP
+382 TAVPQSKYP

-444 QAVIHGVAA
+444 QAVIQSVAA
-453 SARELD
+453 SAKELD
-459 ATATDVRT
+459 VTATGMRS

-476 AAVASSAEQATNNLE
+476 AAVSSAAEQATNNLE

-512 SSAREAREAVSQAE
+512 ASAHEARQAVAQAE
-526 RTNATVE
+526 QTNATVE

-606 GATGQAVTAI
+606 GATGQAVAAI

-632 IAAAVEQQR
+632 IAAAVEEQR

-667 VAKLNQETGNA
+667 VASLNRETGNA
-678 GTVLSESVKKMSADA
+678 GNVLFESVRKMSADA

>member
-1 MQGGHSLKSRPLD
+1 MTI
-14 LMAMFK
+14 FK

-29 LMALLAAGALA
+29 LMALLAVGALA
-40 STAIQMVG
+40 STATQMVG

-54 DSLETARLAAAD
+54 DSLETERLAAAD
-66 KTIFHG
+66 KAIFQG
-72 VLSLRNNRG
+72 VLSLRTNRG

-86 LLGEDEPRAKLGA
+86 LLGDDDPRAKLDA

-108 ESIASALS
+108 EAIAAALP
-116 TIEFDRRDELA
+116 TVEFARRDELA
-127 NTLKQRWNEA
+127 GTLKQRWA
-137 APQFE
+137 DASPQFQ

-151 RAERKME
+151 RAERKIE
-158 RTNVWYDAV
+158 RTNSWYDAV

-203 QVRDRYGVHCSS
+203 QVRDRYGIHCSS
-215 LRSNVNSSKPLDDVQ
+215 LRSNVNSSKPLDDAQ
-230 KRSVAQWDGTIASG
+230 KRSVARWDGTITSA
-244 WAGMAELL
+244 WAGMTELL
-252 AAPEV
+252 AAPDV
-257 TAELVTAASD
+257 TAELVTAAND

-274 VLKQIGELTRNF
+274 ALKQINELTKSF

-293 MPASEWNALCQSPF
+293 LPAAEWNTLCQAPF
-307 ASIVA
+307 PLIVG

-322 ARAEAVQAK
+322 ARAEMVQAK
-331 ALTNLVVQSLA
+331 ALTNLIVQSLA
-342 FLVALAVTLAGV
+342 FLLALAVTLTGV
-354 YVVRTRLMRHRPVR
+354 YVVRNRLMRPVR

-377 GARDY
+377 SARDY
-382 STPVPQSRYP
+382 ATPVPQSRHP

-413 RLGQERESQQAL
+413 RLGHERESQQAL

-444 QAVIHGVAA
+444 QAVIQSVAA
-453 SARELD
+453 STRELD
-459 ATATDVRT
+459 ATATGVRS
-467 LVSESSSQT
+467 LVSQSSSQT
-476 AAVASSAEQATNNLE
+476 AAVSSAAEQATNNLE

-526 RTNATVE
+526 QTNATVE

-585 SLAAQTATATE
+585 SLASQTATATE

-606 GATGQAVTAI
+606 GATGQAVAAI

-667 VAKLNQETGNA
+667 VARLNQETGNA
-678 GTVLSESVKKMSADA
+678 GTVLTESVKKMSADA

>member
-1 MQGGHSLKSRPLD
+1 
-14 LMAMFK
+14 MAMFK

-29 LMALLAAGALA
+29 LMALLAVGALA
-40 STAIQMVG
+40 STAFQMAG

-54 DSLETARLAAAD
+54 ESLETERLAAAD
-66 KTIFHG
+66 KAIFQG
-72 VLSLRNNRG
+72 VLSLRTNRG

-86 LLGEDEPRAKLGA
+86 LLGEDDPRAKLEA

-108 ESIASALS
+108 EAVGAALS
-116 TIEFDRRDELA
+116 TVDFARRDELA
-127 NTLKQRWNEA
+127 GTLKQRWGEA
-137 APQFE
+137 APQFQ

-151 RAERKME
+151 RAERKIE
-158 RTNVWYDAV
+158 RTNAWYDAV

-203 QVRDRYGVHCSS
+203 QVRDRYGIHCSS
-215 LRSNVNSSKPLDDVQ
+215 LRSNVNSSKPLDDAQ
-230 KRSVAQWDGTIASG
+230 KRSVAQWDGTITSA
-244 WAGMAELL
+244 WTGMAELL
-252 AAPEV
+252 AAPDV
-257 TAELVTAASD
+257 SAELVTAATD

-274 VLKQIGELTRNF
+274 VLKQINELTRNF

-293 MPASEWNALCQSPF
+293 LPAAEWNTLCQSPF
-307 ASIVA
+307 ALIVG
-312 VANKALDQSI
+312 VATKALDQSI

-342 FLVALAVTLAGV
+342 FLLALAVTMAGV
-354 YVVRTRLMRHRPVR
+354 YVVRNRLMRPVR

-377 GARDY
+377 SARDY
-382 STPVPQSRYP
+382 ATPVPQSRHP

-413 RLGQERESQQAL
+413 RLGRERESQQAL

-430 GTVDAAC
+430 GTVDEAC

-444 QAVIHGVAA
+444 QAVIHSVVA
-453 SARELD
+453 STRELD
-459 ATATDVRT
+459 ATATGVRS

-476 AAVASSAEQATNNLE
+476 AAVSSAAEQATNNLE

-526 RTNATVE
+526 QTNATVE

-585 SLAAQTATATE
+585 NLAAQTATATE

-616 RSIGGAISGID
+616 RAIGGAISGID

-667 VAKLNQETGNA
+667 VARLNQETGNA